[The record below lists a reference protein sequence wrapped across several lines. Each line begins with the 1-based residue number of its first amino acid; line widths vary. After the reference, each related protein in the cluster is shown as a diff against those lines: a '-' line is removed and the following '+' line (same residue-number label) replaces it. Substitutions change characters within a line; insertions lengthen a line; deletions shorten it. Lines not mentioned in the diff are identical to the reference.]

1 VKLRLPLPGSVG
13 SSVIYTYYLFT
24 LLCVLASTYVYLSF
38 WEIFKLALFYL
49 FGKFLFNQGYKLSIK
64 LYCTNLI
71 RKLKRVTNYKEKIRI
86 VVLDAP
92 IPNAFAFRSE
102 GTFGIFGKHKK
113 YIAVTTEIVK
123 MSNKDELNFVL
134 AHEFA
139 HHYKNHIIVAAI
151 SYAISQVSLAQIIL
165 NPISIFSLL
174 STALIAATAVIA
186 RRQEREADRLAAE
199 FLKKAKLPC
208 HGGIT
213 LFKKFMLLEEKADK
227 GFLSK
232 IVDFF
237 TADHPSLEERIRE
250 LSTACPKSK

>member
-1 VKLRLPLPGSVG
+1 MRLSFPLPGSVG
-13 SSVIYTYYLFT
+13 SSVIYTYYAFT
-24 LLCVLASTYVYLSF
+24 LLCALASTYVYLSF
-38 WEIFKLALFYL
+38 WELLKLIVFYF
-49 FGKFLFNQGYKLSIK
+49 FGRFLFKQGYKLSIK

-71 RKLKRVTNYKEKIRI
+71 RKLKKAANYKEKIRVI
-86 VVLDAP
+86 VLDAP

-151 SYAISQVSLAQIIL
+151 SYALSQVSLAQIL
-165 NPISIFSLL
+165 LYPLFIFSLL
-174 STALIAATAVIA
+174 STAVIAITAVIS
-186 RRQEREADRLAAE
+186 RRQEKEADRLAAE

-213 LFKKFMLLEEKADK
+213 LFEKFKKFEEKASNSI
-227 GFLSK
+227 LSK
-232 IVDFF
+232 IIDFF
-237 TADHPSLEERIRE
+237 TADHPTLEERIRE
-250 LSTACPKSK
+250 LSTLCPKK